1 MLFHIQFNSMFTQTT
16 CEVDQGSPLRKIE
29 GSPVLFQGVQH
40 RISRQKLQFVSVELC
55 PKAKLRHQRPSREHR
70 PAEITNIFG

>member
-16 CEVDQGSPLRKIE
+16 LKVDQGSPLRKIE

-40 RISRQKLQFVSVELC
+40 RISRQKLGFRICRTL
-55 PKAKLRHQRPSREHR
+55 PKSKTKASEATQ
-70 PAEITNIFG
+70 

>member
-16 CEVDQGSPLRKIE
+16 REVDQGSPLRKIE

-40 RISRQKLQFVSVELC
+40 RISRQKLQFCICRTLPKSKTKVSEAIERAQTC
-55 PKAKLRHQRPSREHR
+55 
-70 PAEITNIFG
+70 